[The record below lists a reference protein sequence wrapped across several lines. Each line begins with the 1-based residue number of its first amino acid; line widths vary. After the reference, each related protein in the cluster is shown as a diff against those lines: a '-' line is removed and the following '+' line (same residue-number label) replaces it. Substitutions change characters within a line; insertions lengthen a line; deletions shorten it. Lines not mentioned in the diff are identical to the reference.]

1 MAMYALLPIC
11 CFFATYTVLAPTRSA
26 PRFALAYDAVMRMQ
40 DVRHAPVALAAS
52 KSVDSPAPSGST
64 RRSDRSVRFAP
75 SRAILVVC
83 VCACFAGL
91 RRAVR
96 HVGIRKFMPGQ
107 TFALSFALCRCRLM
121 AHRASHCWIDLSGLV
136 CSTLEQKGRSSSM
149 LAGCRRCLRD
159 GRRPDLPLMSAVF
172 AARLLAQFNS

>member
-11 CFFATYTVLAPTRSA
+11 CFSATYTVLAPTRSA

-83 VCACFAGL
+83 VCLFFCRPWP

-96 HVGIRKFMPGQ
+96 HVGIRKFMPRPSRFRVPYAAAASWHILSRTAGSISV
-107 TFALSFALCRCRLM
+107 ASFAVRLNKKEG
-121 AHRASHCWIDLSGLV
+121 HL
-136 CSTLEQKGRSSSM
+136 
-149 LAGCRRCLRD
+149 RCLRD
-159 GRRPDLPLMSAVF
+159 VVDACGTADALICL
-172 AARLLAQFNS
+172 

>member
-11 CFFATYTVLAPTRSA
+11 CFSATYTVLAPTRSA
-26 PRFALAYDAVMRMQ
+26 PRFAYDAVMRMQ

-83 VCACFAGL
+83 VCLFFCRPWP

-96 HVGIRKFMPGQ
+96 HVGIRKFMPSQ
-107 TFALSFALCRCRLM
+107 TFALSCALCRCRLM
-121 AHRASHCWIDLSGLV
+121 AHRVSHCSLDLSGLV
-136 CSTLEQKGRSSSM
+136 CSTLEQKGH
-149 LAGCRRCLRD
+149 LRCLRD
-159 GRRPDLPLMSAVF
+159 VVDACGTADALICL
-172 AARLLAQFNS
+172 